1 MTDKT
6 SCLPCPSAQRL
17 HHRSHFQHLFL
28 GRGVCM
34 SHKGYKLRIVHP
46 LFFLISVFLGLALG
60 GVAVRGLLTRRV
72 SQCQYG

>member
-1 MTDKT
+1 
-6 SCLPCPSAQRL
+6 
-17 HHRSHFQHLFL
+17 
-28 GRGVCM
+28 M

-72 SQCQYG
+72 SHCQYG